1 MKSNL
6 NLTEE
11 DTKQRF
17 ITPALAAREWESRNF
32 TMEYPLKDDRYQ
44 VIPGTTKTRR
54 VHQQEEYRA
63 DYVLLRSANQ
73 PLAVLEAKPFK
84 FSDSHGIDQ
93 AKKYAEIL
101 DVPFAYSSSGHGF
114 VEFNRLTGVQR
125 EFPLSQFPTPD
136 ELWEMWCDAKGI
148 SREARE
154 TLDHASYYTS
164 SSGKVPRYYQLLAI
178 NKTIN
183 AIFNEHKKRILLVMA
198 TGTGKTYTAFQI
210 VWRFREA
217 MRGINPDSSI
227 RVLYLADRNI
237 LVDQTLA
244 DDFAPF
250 GGAAAKIRKGK
261 IDDAVEISF
270 GLYQQLRGP
279 RQCPNGDVSEAELSE
294 DNFEED
300 ISEEGTECFVDHYK
314 SVPPDY
320 FDLIIVD
327 ECHRGS
333 AREESSWREILEY
346 YSSAVQIGMTAT
358 PNYKDGSNNIDYFG
372 EPVYTYS
379 LKQGIEDGYLA
390 PYQVIQYNLD
400 KDIDGWEPEEG
411 ETDDTGKVIPKR
423 KYTISDFDRNLILKD
438 RVRTVAKL
446 VTEEINKIGNK
457 PKTIIFC
464 TNQDHALRMRDALRE
479 LNPDWMKED
488 GSYIV
493 RITSNDEE
501 GKSKLNDFI
510 STNEPYPVVA
520 TTSKLLTTGANT
532 KCVKLI
538 VLDTPIGSMSE
549 FKQIIGRGTRLV
561 EDAGKTMFTILDFRK
576 ATDKFS
582 DKEFDGEHPVIEG
595 DPTGD
600 GDKPDDTKDNQN
612 KTDPETDTS
621 TDASDDENSTE
632 GEKTDDSGDE
642 PATTDPTSGED
653 EVVGQTV
660 YIKDGVEVN
669 LKSKSVK
676 YLNEKGEMVTAK
688 YEDFSRKM
696 ILEALGEKG
705 NFMELWN
712 GDMEKEKIKQLLEEK
727 GILVEHLRAAMAKP
741 DLDLFDLICGVAY
754 GSKNLLTRE
763 IRASKAKSAKF
774 FDQYSGTARQIL
786 EELLDIYAHQGILE
800 IDNKKVLKHPDMKAF
815 GSPAKIISF
824 FGSFD
829 NYRKAVLGLEHTL
842 YAE

>member
-1 MKSNL
+1 MVSYQNYS
-6 NLTEE
+6 EE
-11 DTKQRF
+11 DTKLKL
-17 ITPALAAREWESRNF
+17 ITPALNARGWGAMNL

-44 VIPGTTKTRR
+44 VVPGTNKTTRIP
-54 VHQQEEYRA
+54 QKKQYRT
-63 DYVLLRSANQ
+63 DYVLLRAANQ
-73 PLAVLEAKPFK
+73 PLAVLEAKAYEYP
-84 FSDSHGIDQ
+84 DSQGIDQ
-93 AKKYAEIL
+93 AKKYAELL

-114 VEFNRLTGVQR
+114 VEFNRLTGEQK
-125 EFPLSQFPTPD
+125 EIPLHKFPTPD
-136 ELWEMWCDAKGI
+136 ELWEMWCEAKGI

-154 TLDHASYYTS
+154 SLDYASYYTS

-217 MRGINPDSSI
+217 MRAKNPNSSI

-237 LVDQTLA
+237 LVDQTLR

-270 GLYQQLRGP
+270 GLYQQLKGP
-279 RQCPNGDVSEAELSE
+279 RQCPTGSAEAEVLDE
-294 DNFEED
+294 NFEED
-300 ISEEGTECFVDHYK
+300 VSEEGTECFIDHYK

-333 AREESSWREILEY
+333 ARDESSWREILNY

-390 PYQVIQYNLD
+390 PYQVIQFHLD
-400 KDIDGWEPEEG
+400 KDVDGWTPGEG
-411 ETDDTGKVIPKR
+411 ELDDNGKEIPHR
-423 KYTISDFDRNLILKD
+423 KYTLPDFDRNLILKD
-438 RVRTVAKL
+438 RVRTIARL
-446 VTEEINKIGNK
+446 VTDEINKIGDK

-464 TNQDHALRMRDALRE
+464 TNQNHALRMRDELRKI
-479 LNPDWMKED
+479 NPEWMKED
-488 GSYIV
+488 SSYVV
-493 RITSNDEE
+493 RITANDDE

-561 EDAGKTMFTILDFRK
+561 EDAGKTMFTILDFRG
-576 ATDKFS
+576 ATAKFN
-582 DKEFDGEHPVIEG
+582 DPGFDGKHPVISG
-595 DPTGD
+595 DSGGTGD
-600 GDKPDDTKDNQN
+600 KTTDDRKGGQGGED
-612 KTDPETDTS
+612 KTDTDSGDNEGTGEDTGKSDETDT
-621 TDASDDENSTE
+621 TE
-632 GEKTDDSGDE
+632 DTTQPGETGEEEKTE
-642 PATTDPTSGED
+642 KIIY
-653 EVVGQTV
+653 V
-660 YIKDGVEVN
+660 KDGVKVD
-669 LKSKSVK
+669 LKSKTVM
-676 YLNEKGEMVTAK
+676 YLDKDGKMVTAK
-688 YEDFSRKM
+688 YQDFSRKM
-696 ILEALGEKG
+696 ILEALGEKAD
-705 NFMELWN
+705 FMELWN
-712 GDMEKEKIKQLLEEK
+712 GNTEKEKIKQLLEEK
-727 GILVEHLRAAMAKP
+727 GILIEHLREAMAKP

-754 GSKNLLTRE
+754 GSKDLLTRE
-763 IRASKAKSAKF
+763 IRASKARSAKF
-774 FDQYSGTARQIL
+774 FDKYSGTAREIL
-786 EELLDIYAHQGILE
+786 EELLSIYARQGILE
-800 IDNKKVLKHPDMKAF
+800 IDSMKVVRHPEMARF
-815 GSPAKIISF
+815 GSPTKIVSV
-824 FGSFD
+824 FGSRD
-829 NYRKAVLGLEHTL
+829 NYRKAVLGLEHSL